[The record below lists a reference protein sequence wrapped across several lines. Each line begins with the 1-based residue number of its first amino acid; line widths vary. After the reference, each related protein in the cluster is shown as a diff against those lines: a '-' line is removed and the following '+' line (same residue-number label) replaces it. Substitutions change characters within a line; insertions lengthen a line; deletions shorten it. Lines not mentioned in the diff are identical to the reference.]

1 MKNLIVLLLISS
13 VLFAACKS
21 EKQKEGIKKT
31 EEMLARVDSVK
42 NMLTA
47 PEIEAYRQI
56 YDTTKLY
63 ISFFEN
69 LPANFERTDSIMEL
83 IYRYGVVDKCFKK
96 LHKDHIAGILEGLEM
111 SKSQITNLQHDIN
124 EGFFEDYEIDSYIH
138 IEDSILNDLEQM
150 ALSKIEFGRIN
161 AESYKELQPMIINL
175 KHEFEEV
182 YK

>member
-13 VLFAACKS
+13 VFFVACKS
-21 EKQKEGIKKT
+21 EKQKEGIRKT

-69 LPANFERTDSIMEL
+69 LPANFERTDSIMDL

-96 LHKDHIAGILEGLEM
+96 LHKEHIAGILEELEL
-111 SKSQITNLQHDIN
+111 SRLQITNLQHDIK
-124 EGFFEDYEIDSYIH
+124 EGFFEDTEIDSYVH
-138 IEDSILNDLEQM
+138 VEDSILTNLQQA
-150 ALSKIEFGRIN
+150 ALSKVEYGRIH
-161 AESYKELQPMIINL
+161 AELYKELHPMIIKL
-175 KHEFEEV
+175 RSEFEEK